1 MTVKHT
7 FYWTS
12 DASGNATVQSVL
24 PISGKIQRVVFIP
37 STTASPTAAYD
48 VALNDSDGID
58 VLAGQGTNLSATA
71 TAGVVPSVPLKDG
84 TTTKTIAVT
93 VDGNLTLN
101 VSNAGDSKAGEIV
114 VYADGAGGDTT
125 SGNRMTIVAETGMP
139 SSNRVGIWYASGYDA
154 TRKAI
159 PNDATV
165 ATVPLTS
172 IVTRNPRG
180 LFDTSRVPGASGS
193 GGWLGGGFDN
203 MTVTEKYAANADG
216 LTVGTR
222 IVFATTA
229 NGLRYRQSLS
239 LPAGTYTM
247 VIHAK
252 SNTGASQDFLM
263 SKDGGATTSTKT
275 ATTSWQQHKL
285 EFTLGSTTSS
295 DLRFMKPVTGASGDF
310 VIDNAFLWSGNSA
323 SVPATPAWGGH
334 LLLGNSS
341 LESVTTT
348 GNELALT
355 SAQAGHIVLDA
366 VQAGT
371 AFTMYA
377 TVKRS
382 SAYTTAGA
390 GRYGWLY
397 TPAECTSGTWG
408 LTGGLTLGE
417 YDAEGY
423 LRGNHSGSNIVQ
435 AVKSGSLFPAGDT
448 PDLATDGGY
457 HVISMRSDGTSMD
470 LWIDDCCIFITQA
483 TASTAMNFV
492 ALAVGGNNG
501 LSRHKINSLALYSAS
516 HSAAVRRVAID
527 SLTTNAQTDGISITK
542 PKNLL
547 VGEGDSIT
555 RGPATNSY
563 FQQYLANIG
572 GTGFRGINWASL
584 PGSMV
589 SQNATASLNLTT
601 RKPFCVDGLPQSLT
615 GRKAVATFLIGANDL
630 QPVYNSAS
638 TFLAAFY
645 EVVAEYRAA
654 GYTVGVATIL
664 PKGSAASGFA
674 SHNTL
679 RATVNTQLRADV
691 GTQFDFLIDF
701 AANPDM
707 GNDSDANDVAKY
719 GDALHPTVAGHA
731 FLEVDYRAAVN
742 AVLV

>member
-1 MTVKHT
+1 MGAKPTVVNLILNATSAAKTWLLADSATQKTILSLDKLKPTITVQPTGQTTDAGTTAT
-7 FYWTS
+7 FSLTATTIASLTITYQWQLLVPAGSWTAISGATSSSYTTPTLSGSDNSNQYRCLVANEMGTNTS
-12 DASGNATVQSVL
+12 DAATLSV
-24 PISGKIQRVVFIP
+24 
-37 STTASPTAAYD
+37 
-48 VALNDSDGID
+48 
-58 VLAGQGTNLSATA
+58 
-71 TAGVVPSVPLKDG
+71 SV
-84 TTTKTIAVT
+84 
-93 VDGNLTLN
+93 
-101 VSNAGDSKAGEIV
+101 
-114 VYADGAGGDTT
+114 
-125 SGNRMTIVAETGMP
+125 GMP
-139 SSNRVGIWYASGYDA
+139 SANRIGIWYTSDYDA
-154 TRKAI
+154 TKKAI

-165 ATVPLTS
+165 TTAPLTS

-180 LFDTSRVPGASGS
+180 LFETGRVPGASGS

-203 MTVTEKYAANADG
+203 MAVTEKYAANADG
-216 LTVGTR
+216 ITVGTR
-222 IVFATTA
+222 IVFTSTT
-229 NGLRYRQSLS
+229 NGLRYRSSLS
-239 LPAGTYTM
+239 LTAGTYTM

-252 SNTGASQDFLM
+252 SNTGSSQDFLM
-263 SKDGGATTSTKT
+263 SANGGSTTATKT
-275 ATTSWQQHKL
+275 ATTSWQQFKH

-295 DLRFMKPVTGASGDF
+295 DLRFMKPSTGGSGDF
-310 VIDNAFLWSGNSA
+310 VIDNAFLWSGNAA

-341 LESVTTT
+341 LESITTT

-355 SAQAGHIVLDA
+355 SAQAGHITLDA

-371 AFTMYA
+371 AFTIYA

-390 GRYGWLY
+390 GRFGWLY
-397 TPAECTSGTWG
+397 TPMECTSGTWG
-408 LTGGLTLGE
+408 STGGLTLGE
-417 YDAEGY
+417 FDAEGY
-423 LRGNHSGSNIVQ
+423 LRGNHQGSNFVQ
-435 AVKSGSLFPAGDT
+435 AVKSGSLFSAGDT

-483 TASTAMNFV
+483 TTSTALNFF

-501 LSRHKINSLALYSAS
+501 LGRHKLNSLALYSAS

-563 FQQYLANIG
+563 FQQYLANMG
-572 GTGFRGINWASL
+572 GTGFKAVNWASQ
-584 PGSMV
+584 PGSMI
-589 SQNATASLNLTT
+589 SQNANPVLNLTT
-601 RKPFCVDGLPQSLT
+601 RQPFCVDGVPQSLT

-638 TFLAAFY
+638 TFLTAFY
-645 EVVAEYRAA
+645 AVVTAYRNA
-654 GYTVGVATIL
+654 GYTVGVGTVL
-664 PKGSAASGFA
+664 PKGTAASGYA
-674 SHNTL
+674 THNTL
-679 RATVNTQLRADV
+679 RLTVNTQLRADV

-701 AANPDM
+701 AADATM
-707 GNDSDANDVAKY
+707 GADATADNLTYYASD
-719 GDALHPTVAGHA
+719 GLHPTAAGHA
-731 FLEVDYRAAVN
+731 VLEPIYRAAVN